1 MAEKG
6 SKEWIEQYNKEVDA
20 YNAQNKPRWDA
31 QKNQEYLRMRFG
43 TPPGST
49 VYWWDDAWW
58 CDGEYL
64 CAD

>member
-20 YNAQNKPRWDA
+20 YNECHKSKWSR
-31 QKNQEYLRMRFG
+31 KHRQEYLRMHFG
-43 TPPGST
+43 MPYGRV
-49 VYWWDDAWW
+49 VYWWDGAYW

-64 CAD
+64 GRD